1 MVVLSC
7 WVMYYIS
14 CKISLEN
21 GSDFFYYEAIILTT
35 KSIGVRAMTKIRP
48 SERISREIDQLI
60 ANGCPE
66 SEDLLSLL
74 LKKSVAKI
82 IQEIL
87 EQEIADYLGRDYYQR
102 QPEARSG
109 YRNGYEPKTLKTA
122 EGKIIIDVPQLRN
135 TDETYRSAFLKRFGT
150 NTAELERLALEMYVR
165 GLSTRDIEDTL
176 KDANGNNL
184 ISKDGVSQIT
194 ESLADEYDRFGQ
206 RDLSGYDVVYL
217 FVDGV
222 YESLRLSLGAK
233 EAILCA
239 WAILSDGRKI
249 LLHLTLGNKESYDCW
264 KEFFRNMISRGLRMP
279 LLVISDG
286 APGLIKAIDQCFP
299 KSKRQRCLVH
309 KLRNIANKLPTE
321 GIQQLLPQIKSVYYQ
336 TDREVAIIAAT
347 NLIDKFSNQYPAAI
361 KCFQDDFDNCLSFMD
376 FPAGHHKH
384 IRSTNLLERCFL
396 EQKRRTKVIP
406 RFLDEKSCLKL
417 VYATLIRVS
426 EKWHRVSMNDFDLTL
441 LKNIRTLYGFENNND
456 GYISM
461 KIAA

>member
-1 MVVLSC
+1 MRKVQ
-7 WVMYYIS
+7 
-14 CKISLEN
+14 
-21 GSDFFYYEAIILTT
+21 
-35 KSIGVRAMTKIRP
+35 P
-48 SERISREIDQLI
+48 SERISNEISELI
-60 ANGCPE
+60 DNGCYQ

-74 LKKSVAKI
+74 IKKSVAKI
-82 IQEIL
+82 IQETL
-87 EQEIADYLGRDYYQR
+87 EQEISDYLGRDYYQR
-102 QPEARSG
+102 KPEAVTG
-109 YRNGYEPKTLKTA
+109 HRNGYESKTLKTA
-122 EGKIIIDVPQLRN
+122 EGKIKIDVPQLRN
-135 TDETYRSAFLKRFGT
+135 TDQTYRSSFLKRFGT
-150 NTAELERLALEMYVR
+150 KTSELERLAIEMYVR

-194 ESLADEYDRFGQ
+194 ESLSDEYERFCQ

-249 LLHLTLGNKESYDCW
+249 LLNLTLGNKESYDCW

-286 APGLIKAIDQCFP
+286 APGLIKAINGCFP

-309 KLRNIANKLPTE
+309 KLRNIANKLPKE

-336 TDREVAIIAAT
+336 TDRDVAMIAAT
-347 NLIDKFSNQYPAAI
+347 NLIDKFSHKYPAAI
-361 KCFQDDFDNCLSFMD
+361 KCFQDDFDNCLSFME
-376 FPAGHHKH
+376 FPAGHHRH
-384 IRSTNLLERCFL
+384 IRTTNLLERCFL

-426 EKWHRVSMNDFDLTL
+426 EKWNRISMNDLDLTL
-441 LKNIRTLYGFENNND
+441 LKNIRKLYGFKQHDD
-456 GYISM
+456 GFISL
-461 KIAA
+461 KIVA